1 MSLSRYPSII
11 IAILALTGLAVV
23 SQLYLPLPLI
33 GSISGDYSV
42 SAGAAGLLSTV
53 FGVAY
58 AIGFLFFGPL
68 SDRLGRKVVMVGGL
82 TALAAASVLV
92 ALVPSFGGVL
102 AGRVV
107 QGFVAAALPPVAL
120 AYLPEQLP
128 DKLKVL
134 GIAWMSTSFLLAGLL
149 GQLYA
154 GALGSL
160 SAAVLPLAA
169 IYAVAAALVVL
180 LPEKPKGAAGDS
192 KGAEGTNEP
201 TGGLFSTYRG
211 LGSLLSDGTLLRAYG
226 GAFVLLFG
234 FVGFYT
240 ALGLFGGEAISQ
252 AGLSL
257 TIVRAVAV
265 PAMFLA
271 LAASWFIGRY
281 GPRTVVWSGFATA
294 ALGLFAAAG
303 ISYALGLSSALAV
316 WLLVA
321 ASIVFVAGISVTV
334 PSIIALVGSLAPEK
348 RGTAVA
354 FYTFVL
360 FIGASLGPQLPAP
373 LGNALGSGAGA
384 GSSFALVCVVLGG
397 VLMAAAALN
406 ARTPQ
411 TAAEPAT
418 SKG

>member
-1 MSLSRYPSII
+1 MSLSKHPSII

-33 GSISGDYSV
+33 GSIGEDYSV
-42 SAGAAGLLSTV
+42 SAGAAGLVSTV
-53 FGVAY
+53 FGIAY
-58 AIGFLFFGPL
+58 ATGFLFFGPL
-68 SDRLGRKVVMVGGL
+68 SDRLGRRVIMGAGL

-92 ALVPSFGGVL
+92 ALVPSFGGLL

-134 GIAWMSTSFLLAGLL
+134 GIAWMSTAFLLAGLL

-180 LPEKPKGAAGDS
+180 LPEKPKGAEEAAAKDS
-192 KGAEGTNEP
+192 ESS
-201 TGGLFSTYRG
+201 GGLFSTYRG
-211 LGSLLSDGTLLRAYG
+211 LGSLLSDGTLLRAYV
-226 GAFVLLFG
+226 GALVLLFG

-252 AGLSL
+252 TGLSL
-257 TIVRAVAV
+257 TIVRALAV

-271 LAASWFIGRY
+271 LAASWFIGRH
-281 GPRTVVWSGFATA
+281 GPRTVVWFGLATA

-348 RGTAVA
+348 RGAAVA
-354 FYTFVL
+354 FYAFVL

-373 LGNALGSGAGA
+373 LGNALGSGADA
-384 GSSFALVCVVLGG
+384 GSSLALVCVVLGG
-397 VLMAAAALN
+397 VLMSAAVLN
-406 ARTPQ
+406 VRSPRPAM
-411 TAAEPAT
+411 EPAT
-418 SKG
+418 LKE